1 MPGTFTF
8 RQVLGVREELRA
20 WHPRGGSRSKPPRGF
35 DTSVL
40 EDGWAFLRAAEL
52 EASGCRAKVLRPRGQ
67 APVVCYRLEGAL
79 EGAMV

>member
-20 WHPRGGSRSKPPRGF
+20 WYPRGVSRPKAPRGF
-35 DTSVL
+35 DTGML

-52 EASGCRAKVLRPRGQ
+52 EASGCQARVLRLRGQ